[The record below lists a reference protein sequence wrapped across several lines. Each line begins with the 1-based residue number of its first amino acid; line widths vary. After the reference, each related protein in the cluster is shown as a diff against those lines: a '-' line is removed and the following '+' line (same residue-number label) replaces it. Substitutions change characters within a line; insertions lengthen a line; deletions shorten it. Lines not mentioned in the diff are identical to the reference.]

1 MTHMCAMACIPHISK
16 CYKNNIQKCFVL
28 FLITESRGYVHMS
41 TDALGGQKGASDT
54 LELELQSSSEPPN
67 VLIIELRSS
76 TRGVCASYLQH
87 PLPSMFKESYPVFL
101 SVT

>member
-1 MTHMCAMACIPHISK
+1 MF
-16 CYKNNIQKCFVL
+16 CFVFNYREQGL
-28 FLITESRGYVHMS
+28 CPHEYRCPWRPE
-41 TDALGGQKGASDT
+41 GASDT

-67 VLIIELRSS
+67 VLIIKLRSS